1 MDRALQPTGITTSQ
15 LQVLDLI
22 AGCEAPSSAELA
34 RRCEVTPQT
43 IKDVVRNLE
52 RGGLV
57 ERDPHPTHGRILTL
71 RLTPAGRARL
81 RRCTTL
87 AAAVEDRMLAPLSG
101 AEREELLR
109 CLRRMGD
116 AL

>member
-1 MDRALQPTGITTSQ
+1 MDRALQPAGVTTRQ

-22 AGCEAPSSAELA
+22 ATCERPSGAELA

-43 IKDVVRNLE
+43 IKDVVRHLE
-52 RGGLV
+52 HHGLI

-71 RLTPAGRARL
+71 RLTRTGRARL

-87 AAAVEDRMLAPLSG
+87 AAGVESRMLADLSEE
-101 AEREELLR
+101 ERDVVLR